1 MSTSPV
7 LLVSNHSQIVGGGE
21 ISLLT
26 LIKGLKDADWEPLLF
41 VPAEGEVAERA
52 RALAVDVHIAP
63 LPPIRNLRAL
73 ISAVRAARR
82 QVRTLEPRII
92 HANGSRAMFYAALAA
107 RATGCPTVWHI
118 RILDPDP
125 KSDRLLARWAT
136 ASIAISSAVRERLRP
151 WPRAYE
157 NCRIIP
163 NGLDLRTF
171 VPRLTRDEA
180 RAALGFGDDA
190 FLVTTVGRLVDFKGH
205 TILLNAMAMARRK
218 IPELKCLIVG
228 DGPEKPKLLERAAQ
242 EDLAGVVEFLG
253 HRDDIPDVLAASDA
267 FVLPSPAES
276 FGRVLIEAMAASL
289 PAVAFDAAG
298 PAEILENGS
307 TGLLV
312 EPGSADEL
320 AQAVARLHAAP
331 ELRELLGTAAR
342 RRVEERYSMEG
353 HAKHVI
359 GLYRELLRSD
369 H

>member
-1 MSTSPV
+1 MSTSTV
-7 LLVSNHSQIVGGGE
+7 LLVSNHSRIIGGGE

-26 LIKGLKDADWEPLLF
+26 LIKGLKDTDWEPLLF

-52 RALAVDVHIAP
+52 RALAVDVYIAP
-63 LPPIRNLRAL
+63 LPPIRNLRAV
-73 ISAVRAARR
+73 IPAVRAARR
-82 QVRTLEPRII
+82 QVRTLEPQIM
-92 HANGSRAMFYAALAA
+92 HANGSRAMFYTALAA

-157 NCRIIP
+157 NCRVIP
-163 NGLDLRTF
+163 NGLDLQTF
-171 VPRLTRDEA
+171 VPRLARDEA
-180 RAALGFGDDA
+180 RAALGVGEGA
-190 FLVTTVGRLVDFKGH
+190 FLVTTVGRLVDFKRH
-205 TILLNAMAMARRK
+205 DIFLNAMAMVRRK
-218 IPELKCLIVG
+218 IPGLRCVIVG
-228 DGPEKPKLLERAAQ
+228 DGPEKPNLLERAAQ
-242 EDLAGVVEFLG
+242 EDLAGAVEFLG

-267 FVLPSPAES
+267 FVLSSPVEG

-289 PAVAFDAAG
+289 PAVAFDTGG
-298 PAEILENGS
+298 PAEILEDGS

-312 EPGSADEL
+312 EPGSAEGL
-320 AQAVARLHAAP
+320 AAAVARLQAAP

-353 HAKHVI
+353 HAKQVI
-359 GLYRELLRSD
+359 GLYRDLLGGND
-369 H
+369 